1 MKKIILVLMAA
12 AALFTFGCGG
22 RNAEFGTVDMKKIE
36 SEAPIIK
43 TTQEEGTKK
52 VEELKAQMEKDIAG
66 KSAEEQEKIAQ
77 DYSAKVRLLQS
88 EAQNKLKASFE
99 TALAQVAKEKNLGA
113 ILVKDVVPQGGQ
125 DVTDQVIEKM
135 K

>member
-1 MKKIILVLMAA
+1 MKKIIVSLMVAV
-12 AALFTFGCGG
+12 ALLSFGCGG
-22 RNAEFGTVDMKKIE
+22 RTAEFGTVDMKKVE
-36 SEAPIIK
+36 SEAPIVK
-43 TTQEEGTKK
+43 TTKEEGTKK
-52 VEELKAQMEKDIAG
+52 VEELKAQMEKEVAG
-66 KSAEEQEKIAQ
+66 KSAEEQAKIAQ

-113 ILVKDVVPQGGQ
+113 ILVKEAVPQGGQ
-125 DVTDQVIEKM
+125 DVTAQVIEKM